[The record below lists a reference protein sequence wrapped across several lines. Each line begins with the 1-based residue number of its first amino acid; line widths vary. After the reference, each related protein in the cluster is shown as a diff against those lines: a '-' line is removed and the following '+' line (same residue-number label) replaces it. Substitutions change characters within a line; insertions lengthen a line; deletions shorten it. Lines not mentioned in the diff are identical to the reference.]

1 MRSTAA
7 TAGAFVERDSMLDRD
22 SSDELA
28 ANHPEWCV
36 DLGDELRAMNKF
48 ELWLALGTGDV
59 DADARVWK
67 VGRECWQP
75 AREIPDLACALKL
88 HAQVLIAT
96 VNAARAADEDE
107 RSTVVP
113 GELPTPEPARL
124 ALDSA
129 DEADEAGSTD
139 EPSAIEIEP
148 QAAEASA
155 AEVAPD
161 ANPGGGRAMD
171 QLGEVEVEAKSITP
185 GPAVVDAP
193 EAPLAPLPTPI
204 RRRARHAASP
214 LASAAALALLV
225 GTSMF
230 AASRVVGGEA
240 PSAAAHMPSIGV
252 AAQLLP
258 GRPTEASTPSAA
270 RVEKP
275 VQAPA
280 PAPESSSRVSA
291 SPTDEPTAS
300 ARTEPRDH
308 RTKAKH
314 VRPTSVSPSHRGQG
328 RQRQHSR

>member
-1 MRSTAA
+1 MDEALAGRTSMRSTAA

-193 EAPLAPLPTPI
+193 
-204 RRRARHAASP
+204 
-214 LASAAALALLV
+214 
-225 GTSMF
+225 
-230 AASRVVGGEA
+230 
-240 PSAAAHMPSIGV
+240 SAAAHMPSIGV